1 MRQLQHV
8 DNAADEQVRD
18 AADMRSWR
26 WGRGVGAA
34 LLSAVVVGVPT
45 DVIDTDWFTRMTP
58 VRWWEYPALVL
69 TVLLTGLWFAIV
81 PQVANARGRTRV
93 LGSSLLSAFAV
104 GCPVCNK
111 LVIGVLGV
119 SGALGVWAPIQPVL
133 AVISLSALLVAVVIR
148 WRGRMCATGGC
159 RPT

>member
-1 MRQLQHV
+1 MQLQHV
-8 DNAADEQVRD
+8 DNAAGEQVREAVD
-18 AADMRSWR
+18 TRPWR
-26 WGRGVGAA
+26 WGRGVGVA
-34 LLSAVVVGVPT
+34 LLSALIVGVPT
-45 DVIDTDWFTRMTP
+45 DVIDTGWFTRMTP
-58 VRWWEYPALVL
+58 VRWWEYPALAL

-81 PQVANARGRTRV
+81 PQVANTRGQRRV

-133 AVISLSALLVAVVIR
+133 AVISLSALLVAVVVR
-148 WRGRMCATGGC
+148 WRGRMCATEGC
-159 RPT
+159 RPS